1 MTKFRKFRARSPQLW
16 SNISDTYYQD
26 RLDYVDII
34 RYNYNTP
41 PFDIIIPENT
51 EVLIPLKDEQ
61 TTLQIINSNLLPPW
75 KR

>member
-1 MTKFRKFRARSPQLW
+1 MTKFRIFRANSPQLW

-34 RYNYNTP
+34 RYNYSTP
-41 PFDIIIPENT
+41 PFDVIIPENT
-51 EVLIPLKDEQ
+51 QINIPLRPENQLSQ
-61 TTLQIINSNLLPPW
+61 TINSSSLPPW